1 MLLNASL
8 RLGTNAL
15 VAGALRHYDRDAA
28 QSFFENSVGQEVG
41 QYIGDYLGHE
51 VEGLL
56 KKPAPTPLAVAAAR
70 DDKEQGG
77 SQNVL
82 IYQQRNE
89 NGEYVDQYGNPAPR
103 MYASLESEPYSVI
116 IAI

>member
-41 QYIGDYLGHE
+41 QYIGDYLGHQ

-77 SQNVL
+77 SQKCAYL
-82 IYQQRNE
+82 PAAQRE
-89 NGEYVDQYGNPAPR
+89 RRIRRPVRQSRAEDVREPR
-103 MYASLESEPYSVI
+103 IRTV
-116 IAI
+116 